1 MSFSDDITEITHFN
15 RYLMYLADH
24 WIQWTF
30 NTTDILVVTQF
41 NGYLLYV
48 ADNWII
54 IHFDLP

>member
-1 MSFSDDITEITHFN
+1 MSISDDITEITHFN
-15 RYLMYLADH
+15 RYLM
-24 WIQWTF
+24 F
-30 NTTDILVVTQF
+30 NITDILVVTQF

>member
-24 WIQWTF
+24 WTF
-30 NTTDILVVTQF
+30 NITDILVVTQF
-41 NGYLLYV
+41 KGYLLYV